1 MVLSGHGVVAEKK
14 LALLEELDLLE
25 TVHCPSMMAVFAG
38 PYWAR
43 VGLVFIPFLK
53 PLCCPNKFSMIS
65 EFRYPGFMQFCPVKN
80 NLHRDTK
87 LTMEEFM
94 LVLVSEVMRFFDDT
108 CIMDLS
114 TSFSRDRKNLLTL
127 SSVSNFLSCRDAM
140 GWFMVLNIST
150 NCEVFSKSSM
160 LDVRF
165 SGFWR
170 VL

>member
-43 VGLVFIPFLK
+43 VGLVFIPFLN

-87 LTMEEFM
+87 PTMEEFIS
-94 LVLVSEVMRFFDDT
+94 VLVSEVMRFFDDT

-114 TSFSRDRKNLLTL
+114 TSFSQDRKNLLTL

-160 LDVRF
+160 LDARF